1 VEYFTIGACIQ
12 QVQAC
17 FLQWWKIPNIA
28 VVKTYSM
35 SDKVVHQGKAVK
47 RIREIL
53 GKKQEDLAL
62 DLGITQQA
70 VSLLEG
76 KETIDQKLLSD
87 VARVLKVPVDA
98 ITRFNEDATISIVAN
113 TFNADSAAY
122 VEQYKPTIH
131 PLDKMIELYERMLKE
146 KDEIIAKLQQGDK

>member
-1 VEYFTIGACIQ
+1 MSE
-12 QVQAC
+12 
-17 FLQWWKIPNIA
+17 KI
-28 VVKTYSM
+28 
-35 SDKVVHQGKAVK
+35 VHQGKAVK

-53 GKKQEDLAL
+53 GKKQEELAL
-62 DLGITQQA
+62 DLGVTQQA

-76 KETIDQKLLSD
+76 KDTIDPKLLAD
-87 VARVLKVPVDA
+87 VAKALKVPVEA

-146 KDEIIAKLQQGDK
+146 KDEIIARLQQNKK

>member
-1 VEYFTIGACIQ
+1 MSE
-12 QVQAC
+12 
-17 FLQWWKIPNIA
+17 KI
-28 VVKTYSM
+28 
-35 SDKVVHQGKAVK
+35 VHQGKAVK

-53 GKKQEDLAL
+53 GKKQEELAV

-76 KETIDQKLLSD
+76 KEIIDSKLLAD
-87 VARVLKVPVDA
+87 VAKVLKVPVEA

-146 KDEIIAKLQQGDK
+146 KDELIARLQQDTK